1 MTEAEEQKSEM
12 EYILVEIT
20 DVKQNK
26 EKRMKTTEDSLRGF
40 SDNFNCRNINII
52 GVLEGEERQK

>member
-1 MTEAEEQKSEM
+1 M

-40 SDNFNCRNINII
+40 SDNFNCSNIHII